1 MSKAV
6 FIMILALAGFF
17 FKTAAREPFHISNDS
32 ATWHKLGVTTVNFQE
47 ERSEILV
54 LKTEKYAFI
63 RFKSTEFPISLSD
76 VEIFYETGNNQYIRV
91 DMLLEPNKE
100 SQPIEIMGGERQL
113 MKVAFI
119 YKNPS
124 VKNSKT
130 NIEIWGLIK
139 KDI

>member
-1 MSKAV
+1 M
-6 FIMILALAGFF
+6 AGFF
-17 FKTAAREPFHISNDS
+17 FKTTAQESYHVSNDS
-32 ATWHKLGVTTVNFQE
+32 TLWHKLGVTTVNFQE

-54 LKTEKYAFI
+54 LKTEKYAYI

-76 VEIFYETGNNQYIRV
+76 VEIYYETGNNQHIRL
-91 DMLLEPNKE
+91 DFLLEPFTE
-100 SQPIEIMGGERQL
+100 SKPIDLMGGERRL

-124 VKNSKT
+124 GKNSKA
-130 NIEIWGLIK
+130 NIELWGLNK